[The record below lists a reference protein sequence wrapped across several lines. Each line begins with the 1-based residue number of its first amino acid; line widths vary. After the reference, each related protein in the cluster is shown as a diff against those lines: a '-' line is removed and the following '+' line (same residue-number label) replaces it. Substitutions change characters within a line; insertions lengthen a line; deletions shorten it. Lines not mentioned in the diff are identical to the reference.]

1 MTVLW
6 KQKQDSKHNNCFP
19 RTPSHWYWD
28 SVWGRTEQFRVDKIL
43 STKLHWV
50 LYFVRRDKSSV
61 TRSKSG
67 KHLTHSNSEHSIKS
81 NTGDSLWF
89 SSNCDSP
96 EGYVH
101 FKGSLT
107 QNKPSQNWVTRS
119 WMLLRHLFSE
129 QKTHCTTQ
137 SSRGWGTGE
146 YRATDH
152 SFSVQNQKTT
162 AAHPIELL
170 FHLLFNTLAWSFSR
184 TAVLDQRDLCFEG

>member
-43 STKLHWV
+43 CTKLHRV

-61 TRSKSG
+61 TRSKPG

-81 NTGDSLWF
+81 NAGDSLWF
-89 SSNCDSP
+89 SPSCDSP
-96 EGYVH
+96 EDYAH

-119 WMLLRHLFSE
+119 WMLLWHLFSE

-137 SSRGWGTGE
+137 VAGTEVLENIEQQTTPSMYRSRKPQQHILLNWYSIYSSTGCHQVLAE
-146 YRATDH
+146 
-152 SFSVQNQKTT
+152 VQ
-162 AAHPIELL
+162 
-170 FHLLFNTLAWSFSR
+170 F
-184 TAVLDQRDLCFEG
+184 